1 MISLEQNFNLKQNKR
16 WILFFP
22 PQQPHLVLNL
32 QTNFGVSEKIWKQ
45 EILNIEC
52 IFLGCAKYTD
62 RQMING
68 ANICLG
74 STHFI
79 KQTHCKIN
87 IESCR
92 STLIYIKVDKFAI
105 FYNLRFIKISN
116 VNQLIKLFQIE
127 LEKNQFCPILSF
139 YHRISQSIILT
150 LLRIYLSILNKFW
163 TNVRYLQPILWSVN
177 LHRNEN
183 SQKLISYISF
193 QFLSFPTKKLA
204 SKLLKYSFSILNL
217 LPFLFYSRAVTT
229 LNVKL
234 FFVIFIDS
242 ISLEKY

>member
-1 MISLEQNFNLKQNKR
+1 LQKHTYLHQSWQVCNFLQFEVYQN
-16 WILFFP
+16 
-22 PQQPHLVLNL
+22 
-32 QTNFGVSEKIWKQ
+32 
-45 EILNIEC
+45 
-52 IFLGCAKYTD
+52 
-62 RQMING
+62 
-68 ANICLG
+68 
-74 STHFI
+74 I
-79 KQTHCKIN
+79 KCK
-87 IESCR
+87 S
-92 STLIYIKVDKFAI
+92 IKD
-105 FYNLRFIKISN
+105 
-116 VNQLIKLFQIE
+116 LFQIE
-127 LEKNQFCPILSF
+127 LEKKQFCPILSF
-139 YHRISQSIILT
+139 YHRISQSILLT

-163 TNVRYLQPILWSVN
+163 TNLRYLQPILWSVN

-193 QFLSFPTKKLA
+193 QFLSFLTKKLA